1 LRRRSA
7 AAASRWTWIGV
18 TKAACR
24 VNEAGQAQHQR
35 ILHRPLAVPHR
46 GKCLGCHEN
55 LHEPESR
62 NIAKMNTWAIQRP
75 MRKPLPADGLE
86 VAVMAVPWL
95 GRVVAH
101 TPSLER
107 EDVEVP
113 LWSDQKRHR
122 SAGGRAS
129 AARRLDLM
137 RSRLKALND
146 GLEGQLG
153 VAISCCSFAVALAG
167 ADSQSPSSERIWQ
180 AVVWCG
186 FSFPR
191 LTKGSTRST

>member
-1 LRRRSA
+1 VQNWSCSTLSGKSLMMDLSDFNRRSMNGAITLRRRSA

-86 VAVMAVPWL
+86 VAVMAVSM
-95 GRVVAH
+95 A
-101 TPSLER
+101 
-107 EDVEVP
+107 
-113 LWSDQKRHR
+113 WSRCR
-122 SAGGRAS
+122 SHAKS
-129 AARRLDLM
+129 
-137 RSRLKALND
+137 
-146 GLEGQLG
+146 
-153 VAISCCSFAVALAG
+153 
-167 ADSQSPSSERIWQ
+167 
-180 AVVWCG
+180 
-186 FSFPR
+186 
-191 LTKGSTRST
+191 